1 MPEKEIQWFPGHM
14 QKTRYLIAE
23 NLRDVDLVLE
33 LRDARIPESSRN
45 PEIYRLTEGKPLL
58 TLLNKA
64 SLADPEVSRSW
75 LAFYKKQGRN
85 VLLTDCTTGE
95 GVSSIRS
102 AARSILREKL
112 AHWEER
118 GLKGKHIR
126 LMILGIPNVGKS
138 SLLNRL
144 AGQKLAKTENRPGVT
159 RDKQWVTAGD
169 MELLDMPGVL
179 WPKFGSRRIAEH
191 LAFTGTIRKE
201 ILDEEELAAKLAL
214 RLRELYPQKLAER
227 YKLDAAFLSE
237 AETGYRIVEE
247 IARRRGFL
255 VSGGEPDTA
264 RAALTLLDEFRCAR
278 IGRISLERPED
289 ADARI

>member
-58 TLLNKA
+58 TLLNKS
-64 SLADPEVSRSW
+64 SLADPEISRKW
-75 LAFYKKQGRN
+75 LAFYRETGKN
-85 VLLTDCTTGE
+85 VLLTDCSTGE
-95 GVSSIRS
+95 GVSSIRA
-102 AARSILREKL
+102 AARSVLKEKL
-112 AHWEER
+112 ARWEAR
-118 GLKGKHIR
+118 GMKNKHIR

-144 AGQKLAKTENRPGVT
+144 AGQKLAKAENRPGVT

-179 WPKFGSRRIAEH
+179 WPKFGSRRIAEN

-201 ILDEEELAAKLAL
+201 ILDEEDLAAKLAL
-214 RLRELYPQKLAER
+214 RLRDVAPQKLTER
-227 YKLDAAFLSE
+227 YKLDPSLLAA
-237 AETGYRIVEE
+237 AENGYQIVEE

-255 VSGGEPDTA
+255 VSGGGADTE
-264 RAALTLLDEFRCAR
+264 RASLTLLDEFRSAR
-278 IGRISLERPED
+278 IGRITLERPED

>member
-64 SLADPEVSRSW
+64 SLADPEVSRRW
-75 LAFYKKQGRN
+75 LAFYKKEGRN
-85 VLLTDCTTGE
+85 VLLTDCSTGE

-102 AARSILREKL
+102 AARAILREKL
-112 AHWEER
+112 ARWEER

-144 AGQKLAKTENRPGVT
+144 AGQRLAKTENRPGVT

-214 RLRELYPQKLAER
+214 CLRELAPEKLAER

-237 AETGYRIVEE
+237 AETGFRIVEE

-255 VSGGEPDTA
+255 ISGGEPDTA
-264 RAALTLLDEFRCAR
+264 RAAFTLLDEFRCAR
-278 IGRISLERPED
+278 IGRISLETPED